1 MLQFDTW
8 TAAREL
14 KEEKKNFA
22 KRLSLLRL
30 VTTVFFF
37 LNKQQF
43 SMSCSKTWVD
53 LPHKLL
59 SQQRHRKY

>member
-37 LNKQQF
+37 
-43 SMSCSKTWVD
+43 
-53 LPHKLL
+53 
-59 SQQRHRKY
+59 